1 MIAQYRSYF
10 PCACQVAAYGGTG
23 KEDWRVELWAKSI
36 TEGLSSGSSGQKV
49 QVKLE
54 SVQKYCSETGCSMIR
69 GTCLFSFLH
78 NMMLARGPKAPSTTS
93 SILGAILRFSECE
106 PTSFPF
112 QDSVRTIQSM
122 LQFAICRR
130 LSSFVWIR
138 VAGCHSLL
146 THVRTPNLSA
156 SGRPHLGSMELL
168 ARGLRK

>member
-1 MIAQYRSYF
+1 M
-10 PCACQVAAYGGTG
+10 
-23 KEDWRVELWAKSI
+23 
-36 TEGLSSGSSGQKV
+36 SSGQKV

-54 SVQKYCSETGCSMIR
+54 SVQKYRWETGCSMMIR

-78 NMMLARGPKAPSTTS
+78 NMMLARGQKARSTAS
-93 SILGAILRFSECE
+93 SFLGAILRFSECE

-138 VAGCHSLL
+138 VAGCHPLL
-146 THVRTPNLSA
+146 AHVRTPNLSA

-168 ARGLRK
+168 ARGRLADINSAALDFAIKPSRFVLPPCAAFDSFG